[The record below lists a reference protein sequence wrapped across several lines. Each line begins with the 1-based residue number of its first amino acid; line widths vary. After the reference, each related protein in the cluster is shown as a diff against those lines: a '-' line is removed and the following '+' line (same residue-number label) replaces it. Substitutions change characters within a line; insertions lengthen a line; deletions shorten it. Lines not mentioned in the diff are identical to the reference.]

1 MMEKRYFAGIELEK
15 RKEFNAILK
24 ELENRNDIYVV
35 SLPKQ
40 CEIVEMEYIN
50 NYNSDR
56 KPTGKT
62 FIGYDHCYVT
72 FLYRGKMIYIQSSEY
87 YPFTDVNYPG
97 QWVYNIYNIVGL
109 NKRKQSSYY
118 REYNGLDSVNISS
131 HHIKDTPKQ
140 YINLSMNNYMEDI
153 KNIVAKYGGYREKEI
168 VNAAII
174 VKGDTW
180 SDEHKVLNILSV
192 NMENDG
198 YLPGF
203 SVDLVTKSICGLEL

>member
-15 RKEFNAILK
+15 RKEFNAILE
-24 ELENRNDIYVV
+24 ELENRNDVYIVN
-35 SLPKQ
+35 LPKQ
-40 CEIVEMEYIN
+40 YEIVEMEYIN
-50 NYNSDR
+50 NYNTDR

-62 FIGYDHCYVT
+62 FIGYDYCYVT
-72 FLYRGKMIYIQSSEY
+72 FLYHGKMIYIQSSTY
-87 YPFTDVNYPG
+87 YPFTDENYPG
-97 QWVYNIYNIVGL
+97 KWVYIIYNIVGL

-118 REYNGLDSVNISS
+118 NAYNGIDSIKINT

-203 SVDLVTKSICGLEL
+203 SVDLVTKSICG